1 MSGLVTVIAGSRTI
15 TDYETVQSA
24 IAAAPFEVAEVI
36 SGGAD
41 GVDTLGEEWAEQHD
55 IPVQTVLPEEFEAEE
70 ANTGIPKYLLRN
82 KEMARRGEAL
92 IAVWNEESSGTKH
105 MIECAKDNG
114 LDIHTH
120 STVSHRLDSFF

>member
-114 LDIHTH
+114 LEIHTH
-120 STVSHRLDSFF
+120 STVSHRLDSF